1 MPGLFFLRQLNAP
14 KPWINPGINSF
25 MISIDL
31 EPQFDKTATDNQV
44 MKDETKLIAAFL
56 ALNAGVIALAVAGY
70 AKGGMNIGVV
80 LQYLIQ

>member
-1 MPGLFFLRQLNAP
+1 MPDLFLRQLNSP
-14 KPWINPGINSF
+14 KPRINPGINSF

-70 AKGGMNIGVV
+70 AKGGMNISVV

>member
-1 MPGLFFLRQLNAP
+1 MPGLFSASTQLTKTQDQSGNH
-14 KPWINPGINSF
+14 SF

-44 MKDETKLIAAFL
+44 MKDEIKLIAAFL

-70 AKGGMNIGVV
+70 AKGGMNISAV